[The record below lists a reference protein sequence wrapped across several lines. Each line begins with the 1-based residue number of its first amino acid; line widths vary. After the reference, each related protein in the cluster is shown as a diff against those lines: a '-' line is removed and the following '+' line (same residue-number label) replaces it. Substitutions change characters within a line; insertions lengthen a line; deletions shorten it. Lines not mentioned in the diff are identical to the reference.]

1 MTSIKAAAAAACLD
15 ETVESFAKGYD
26 TFVGERGVTLSGGQK
41 QRAAIA
47 RTLTGNTPIM
57 IFDDSLSAVDTETD
71 AKIRARLEER
81 FGTASIILISHRIT
95 TLAKADKI
103 LVLEN
108 GRIVEQGGKMLPFL
122 KKYRRMMVLMVLFG
136 IGGSVIDIGTPLL
149 QRYALNHFVG
159 QGTLDTLLP
168 FILLYVFVILFT
180 AVTNYFSALYSLW
193 LEVRL
198 GKDLRNAAFE
208 HIQTLSFSYFNQNS
222 VGYIHARVM
231 SDTSRIGALFSWTI
245 IDSVWQ
251 GAYVIGAI
259 VAMLVVNAR
268 LALLVLLILPLLVV
282 LFSIFQK
289 KLVRINREIREI
301 NSKITGNFNEGITGA
316 KTVKTLVIEDKIE
329 KDFRAETGNMLRRSV
344 YASHLRGMFAVTM
357 NFASSLALA
366 IVLWRGGYIAR
377 SEIGTFSMFMSYA
390 QGMMEP
396 IRCWKPSRT

>member
-1 MTSIKAAAAAACLD
+1 MKKTSEK
-15 ETVESFAKGYD
+15 K
-26 TFVGERGVTLSGGQK
+26 SGLK
-41 QRAAIA
+41 
-47 RTLTGNTPIM
+47 
-57 IFDDSLSAVDTETD
+57 F
-71 AKIRARLEER
+71 
-81 FGTASIILISHRIT
+81 FGI
-95 TLAKADKI
+95 
-103 LVLEN
+103 
-108 GRIVEQGGKMLPFL
+108 GKMLPFL
-122 KKYRRMMVLMVLFG
+122 KKYRRMMVLMVIFG

-301 NSKITGNFNEGITGA
+301 NSKITGNLT
-316 KTVKTLVIEDKIE
+316 
-329 KDFRAETGNMLRRSV
+329 RASPAPKR
-344 YASHLRGMFAVTM
+344 
-357 NFASSLALA
+357 
-366 IVLWRGGYIAR
+366 
-377 SEIGTFSMFMSYA
+377 
-390 QGMMEP
+390 
-396 IRCWKPSRT
+396 